1 MALAVHQKSM
11 TEGRMN
17 GPSCL
22 QMMWAACSIVV
33 ALHAPIALAQTD
45 PQNKVLDLICITD
58 RPAIVEGESTSLQAW
73 AAMQDGQPPAQSVS
87 VVWQV
92 SEGTIQGTGSDV
104 RWNLSNV
111 SIVPGEL
118 HKKVKATVKTTAT
131 GLAEATCSVEVFV
144 GKKEQVGQEDPPR
157 AIETRGGLRSARR
170 YLLPNEKEEAGFG
183 LYSYLLFSVP
193 PGTDEDKA
201 RYLKTL
207 LSCLRMMQGVEEH
220 LARHRRPSE
229 LNATHI
235 PVKAVPTYNKDLEK
249 WAANVLD
256 LYDYTTAQ
264 KLLDKL
270 DKTYRRG
277 PYLISVLKQ
286 PLSNGDTPIPV
297 HLLQDL
303 TGKVP
308 ELVSQFVD
316 FFTYRAAQQRT
327 WTDESF
333 QRFRLTLRNLIA
345 VASKVGP
352 GVADAVIK
360 LVPLKQG
367 L

>member
-1 MALAVHQKSM
+1 
-11 TEGRMN
+11 MN
-17 GPSCL
+17 GPSCR
-22 QMMWAACSIVV
+22 QMMWAVCSFVV

-45 PQNKVLDLICITD
+45 AQNKTFDLVCITD
-58 RPAIVEGESTSLQAW
+58 RPAIVEGGSTSLQAW
-73 AAMQDGQPPAQSVS
+73 ATTQDGAPPAQAVS

-104 RWNLSNV
+104 RWNLSGV

-118 HKKVKATVKTTAT
+118 HRKATATAKATAT
-131 GLAEATCSVEVFV
+131 SLGESTCSVEVFI
-144 GKKEQVGQEDPPR
+144 GMKEQVEPVPPTSTD
-157 AIETRGGLRSARR
+157 TRGGLRSARR
-170 YLLPNEKEEAGFG
+170 YLLPNEKEEAGYG
-183 LYSYLLFSVP
+183 LYSYLLFPVP
-193 PGTDEDKA
+193 PGSDEEKA
-201 RYLKTL
+201 GYLKAL
-207 LSCLRMMQGVEEH
+207 ESCLRMMQGVEEH

-235 PVKAVPTYNKDLEK
+235 PVTAVPTYNKDLEK

-256 LYDYTTAQ
+256 AYDYTTAQ

-277 PYLISVLKQ
+277 PYLISVMKQ

-352 GVADAVIK
+352 GVADAAIK
-360 LVPLKQG
+360 LVPPKQAP
-367 L
+367 

>member
-1 MALAVHQKSM
+1 MALARHKKTIM
-11 TEGRMN
+11 EGRMDS
-17 GPSCL
+17 PVCR
-22 QMMWAACSIVV
+22 QMMWAVCSFVV

-45 PQNKVLDLICITD
+45 PQNKALDLVCLTD

-73 AAMQDGQPPAQSVS
+73 ATTQDGQPPTQAVS

-92 SEGTIQGTGSDV
+92 SEGTIQGTGV
-104 RWNLSNV
+104 NVLWNLSSVNIM
-111 SIVPGEL
+111 SGEL
-118 HKKVKATVKTTAT
+118 HKKVKADVKAT
-131 GLAEATCSVEVFV
+131 SASLGEATCSVEVFI
-144 GKKEQVGQEDPPR
+144 GKKEQVVPGPPPIDR
-157 AIETRGGLRSARR
+157 SGGLRSARR
-170 YLLPNEKEEAGFG
+170 YLLPSEKEESGFG
-183 LYSYLLFSVP
+183 LYSYLLFPVP
-193 PGTDEDKA
+193 PGSDDEKA

-207 LSCLRMMQGVEEH
+207 ESCLRMMQGVEEH

-235 PVKAVPTYNKDLEK
+235 PVTKVPKYNKDLEK

-256 LYDYTTAQ
+256 LYDYATAQ

-277 PYLISVLKQ
+277 PYLISVIKQ
-286 PLSNGDTPIPV
+286 PLSNGDASIPV
-297 HLLQDL
+297 HLLQDF

-316 FFTYRAAQQRT
+316 FFTYRAAQQRA
-327 WTDESF
+327 WTDESL
-333 QRFRLTLRNLIA
+333 QSFRLNVRNIVA

-360 LVPLKQG
+360 LVSLKQG
-367 L
+367 